1 MKLSRVLVLLAIPV
15 LFASVGF
22 ESDNYYLFPIK
33 PGERNYLSGNYCEL
47 RSSHLHAGIDIKVGG
62 VVGAPVHATA
72 DGYIN
77 RIKISYGGYG
87 NALYIQ
93 HPNGTVSTYAHL
105 HEFNDLI
112 QQYVKKAQYKKKSFT
127 IELFPQKGELAVKR
141 GEVIGKAG
149 NSGSSGGPHLHFEI
163 RDANQRPMDPLQFGF
178 KEIIDRVPPYVR
190 RIALTTMD
198 ENARINGQFG
208 RFEFS
213 LKEQNG
219 KYVVSEPID
228 VRGTIGVEVAAFDK
242 ATGVRNVYGVK
253 ETELS
258 LDGERQFLCLMDKFA
273 FSQAKNI
280 HVHANYEERYRQNRT
295 FFRLYVADGN
305 TLPFYKT
312 NSQKGRITINDN
324 QSHLAQIKLSDIYG
338 NTSRVEFTLQ
348 GQPQSSEQLKVRYFN
363 KPYSNQNFHVRENVL
378 QVFAP
383 VKKSPEGIY
392 ERKLAKFYA
401 ERSTLEEPPAYV
413 VNDVA
418 VYLWNLNRGIPDSVD
433 ICGEVST
440 LGIKVRVPSKSAFS
454 FYQPRMN
461 VTFPKSALFDTLF
474 LQMNHEHEAGKELFC
489 IHKNNVPL
497 RQNMQVL
504 LKPRQFPE
512 GPRDKMSVYRIDS
525 KGDLGYEG
533 GTWKGDNI
541 SFRTRTFGDFKLQVD
556 TIAPVI
562 TPLSISPSRLR
573 FKIKDAISGI
583 REYEAYV
590 DGEWLLMHYDYK
602 RELIWSDRMDKS
614 KPLKG
619 EVKVKVRDMVGNENV
634 FTTTI
639 ES

>member
-1 MKLSRVLVLLAIPV
+1 VKLSRVLVLLVIPV

-22 ESDNYYLFPIK
+22 ENDEYYLFPIK
-33 PGERNYLSGNYCEL
+33 PGERNYLSGNFCEL
-47 RSSHLHAGIDIKVGG
+47 RSSHLHAGLDIKVGG

-93 HPNGTVSTYAHL
+93 HPNGTISTYAHL
-105 HEFNDLI
+105 NNFNDQI
-112 QQYVKKAQYKKKSFT
+112 QEYVKKAQYQKKSFT
-127 IELFPQKGELAVKR
+127 IELFPQKNELAVKR
-141 GEVIGKAG
+141 GQVIGKAG

-163 RDANQRPMDPLQFGF
+163 RDANQRPMDPLKFGF
-178 KEIIDRVPPYVR
+178 KEIVDRVPPYVR

-198 ENARINGQFG
+198 EDARINGQFG

-213 LKEQNG
+213 LKEENG
-219 KYVVSEPID
+219 RYIVSEPID

-253 ETELS
+253 ETELN
-258 LDGERQFLCLMDKFA
+258 LDGERQFLCQMDKFS

-305 TLPFYKT
+305 TLPFYST
-312 NSQKGRITINDN
+312 NAQKGKITINDD
-324 QSHLAQIKLSDIYG
+324 QAHQALIKLSDING
-338 NTSRVEFTLQ
+338 NTSQVKFTLQ
-348 GQPQSSEQLKVRYFN
+348 GQPKSDERLKVGYFN
-363 KPYSNQNFHVRENVL
+363 KPYSNQNFHVRGNVL
-378 QVFAP
+378 QVFTP
-383 VKKSPEGIY
+383 VNKSPEGIY

-401 ERSTLEEPPAYV
+401 ERRILEEPPAYI

-418 VYLWNLNRGIPDSVD
+418 VYLWNLNQGIPDSVD
-433 ICGEVST
+433 VCGDVST
-440 LGIKVRVPSKSAFS
+440 LGIKVRVPSRSAFS

-474 LQMNHEHEAGKELFC
+474 LQMNYQQEANRELFR
-489 IHKNNVPL
+489 IHQDNVPL
-497 RQNMQVL
+497 RQSMQVL

-525 KGDLGYEG
+525 KGNLGYEG
-533 GTWKGDNI
+533 GSWKGNNI
-541 SFRTRTFGDFKLQVD
+541 SFRTRTFGDFMLEVD

-573 FKIKDAISGI
+573 FKIEDVTSGI

-590 DGEWLLMHYDYK
+590 NGEWLLMHYDYK
-602 RELIWSDRMDKS
+602 RELIWSDRMDDS
-614 KPLKG
+614 KPLEG

>member
-1 MKLSRVLVLLAIPV
+1 MKLSRVLVLLVIPV

-22 ESDNYYLFPIK
+22 ENDEYYLFPIK
-33 PGERNYLSGNYCEL
+33 PGERNYLSGNFCEL
-47 RSSHLHAGIDIKVGG
+47 RSSHLHAGLDIKVGG

-93 HPNGTVSTYAHL
+93 HPNGTISTYAHL
-105 HEFNDLI
+105 NNFNDQI
-112 QQYVKKAQYKKKSFT
+112 QEYVKKAQYQKKSFT
-127 IELFPQKGELAVKR
+127 IELFPQKNELAVKR
-141 GEVIGKAG
+141 GQVIGKAG

-163 RDANQRPMDPLQFGF
+163 RDANQRPMDPLKFGF
-178 KEIIDRVPPYVR
+178 KEIVDRVPPYVR

-198 ENARINGQFG
+198 EDARINGQFG

-213 LKEQNG
+213 LKEENG
-219 KYVVSEPID
+219 RYIVSEPID

-253 ETELS
+253 ETELN
-258 LDGERQFLCLMDKFA
+258 LDGERQFLCQMDKFS

-305 TLPFYKT
+305 TLPFYST
-312 NSQKGRITINDN
+312 NAQKGKITINDD
-324 QSHLAQIKLSDIYG
+324 QAHQALIKLSDING
-338 NTSRVEFTLQ
+338 NTSQVKFTLQ
-348 GQPQSSEQLKVRYFN
+348 GQPKSDERLKVGYFN
-363 KPYSNQNFHVRENVL
+363 KPYSNQNFHVRGNVL
-378 QVFAP
+378 QVFTP
-383 VKKSPEGIY
+383 VNKSPEGIY

-401 ERSTLEEPPAYV
+401 ERRILEEPPAYI

-418 VYLWNLNRGIPDSVD
+418 VYLWNLNQGIPDSVD
-433 ICGEVST
+433 VCGDVST
-440 LGIKVRVPSKSAFS
+440 LGIKVRVPSRSAFS

-474 LQMNHEHEAGKELFC
+474 LQMNYQQEANRELFR
-489 IHKNNVPL
+489 IHQDNVPL
-497 RQNMQVL
+497 RQSMQVL

-525 KGDLGYEG
+525 KGNLGYEG
-533 GTWKGDNI
+533 GSWKGNNI
-541 SFRTRTFGDFKLQVD
+541 SFRTRTFGDFMLEVD

-573 FKIKDAISGI
+573 FKIEDVTSGI

-590 DGEWLLMHYDYK
+590 NGEWLLMHYDYK
-602 RELIWSDRMDKS
+602 RELIWSDRMDDS
-614 KPLKG
+614 KPLEG

>member
-1 MKLSRVLVLLAIPV
+1 MKLSRVVILICIPV

-22 ESDNYYLFPIK
+22 ENDSYYLFPVK
-33 PGERNYLSGNYCEL
+33 PGERNYLSGNFCEL

-62 VVGAPVHATA
+62 VVGAPIHATA

-93 HPNGTVSTYAHL
+93 HPNGTSSVYAHL
-105 HEFNDLI
+105 HKFNDQI
-112 QQYVKKAQYKKKSFT
+112 QEYVKKAQYQKKSFT
-127 IELFPQKGELAVKR
+127 IELFPQKNELTVKR

-163 RDANQRPMDPLQFGF
+163 RDANQQPMDPLKFGF
-178 KEIIDRVPPYVR
+178 KEIVDNVSPYVR
-190 RIALTTMD
+190 RIALTTLGED
-198 ENARINGQFG
+198 ARINGQFG

-213 LKEQNG
+213 LKSQNG
-219 KYVVSEPID
+219 KYVVDEPIA
-228 VRGTIGVEVAAFDK
+228 VKGTVGVEVAAFDK

-253 ETELS
+253 ETKLT
-258 LDGERQFLCLMDKFA
+258 LDGQSQFHCNMEKFS

-280 HVHANYEERYRQNRT
+280 HVHTNYEERHRQNRT
-295 FFRLYVADGN
+295 FFKLYVDDGN

-312 NSQKGRITINDN
+312 NSQKGKITIDDDQVHQASITLADINGN
-324 QSHLAQIKLSDIYG
+324 QSQVDFS
-338 NTSRVEFTLQ
+338 LQ
-348 GQPQSSEQLKVRYFN
+348 GQPKTYKVLKTRYFN
-363 KPYSNQNFHVRENVL
+363 KPYSSQNYHVRGSVL
-378 QVFAP
+378 QLFAP
-383 VKKSPEGIY
+383 VDKNPEGIY
-392 ERKLAKFYA
+392 QRKLATFFS
-401 ERSTLEEPPAYV
+401 ERRVHEEPPAYV

-433 ICGEVST
+433 MCGDIHA
-440 LGIKVRVPSKSAFS
+440 LPLKVKVPSRSAFS
-454 FYQPRMN
+454 FYQPQMN

-474 LQMNHEHEAGKELFC
+474 LAMNYEQEARKELFR
-489 IHKNNVPL
+489 IHQDNVPL
-497 RQNMQVL
+497 RQNMQIL

-512 GPRDKMSVYRIDS
+512 GPRTKTSVYRVDA

-533 GTWKGDNI
+533 GEWKGSTI
-541 SFRTRTFGDFKLQVD
+541 SFRTRNFGDFILEVD

-562 TPLSISPSRLR
+562 TPLSISSDRLR
-573 FKIKDAISGI
+573 FKIEDITSGI

-602 RELIWSDRMDKS
+602 RDLIWSDRLDDS
-614 KPLKG
+614 KPLQG
-619 EVKVKVRDMVGNENV
+619 EVKLRVRDMVGNENV
-634 FTTTI
+634 FTKVI
-639 ES
+639 

>member
-1 MKLSRVLVLLAIPV
+1 VKLSRVLVLLMIPV

-22 ESDNYYLFPIK
+22 ENDSYYLFPIK
-33 PGERNYLSGNYCEL
+33 PGERNYLSGNFCEL

-93 HPNGTVSTYAHL
+93 HPNGTISTYAHL
-105 HEFNDLI
+105 NNFNDKI
-112 QQYVKKAQYKKKSFT
+112 QEYVKKAQYQNKSFT

-178 KEIIDRVPPYVR
+178 KEIVDRVPPYVR
-190 RIALTTMD
+190 RIALTTLD
-198 ENARINGQFG
+198 EDARINGQFG

-213 LKEQNG
+213 LQEQNG
-219 KYVVSEPID
+219 KYIVSEPID
-228 VRGTIGVEVAAFDK
+228 VRGTVGVEVAAFDK

-253 ETELS
+253 ETEFS
-258 LDGERQFLCLMDKFA
+258 LDGEQQFRCLMDKFS

-280 HVHANYEERYRQNRT
+280 HVHTNYEERYRQNRT
-295 FFRLYVADGN
+295 FYKLYVADGN
-305 TLPFYKT
+305 TLPFYST
-312 NSQKGRITINDN
+312 NTQQGKITINDD
-324 QSHLAQIKLSDIYG
+324 QSHLAQIKLSDING
-338 NTSRVEFTLQ
+338 NISRVEFTLQ
-348 GQPQSSEQLKVRYFN
+348 GRPESNEQFKVRYFN
-363 KPYSNQNFHVRENVL
+363 KPYSSQNFHVRGNIL
-378 QVFAP
+378 QVFTP
-383 VKKSPEGIY
+383 MKKSPEGVY

-433 ICGEVST
+433 VCGDVST
-440 LGIKVRVPSKSAFS
+440 LGIKVRVPSQSAFS

-474 LQMNHEHEAGKELFC
+474 LQMNYEQEAGRELFR
-489 IHKNNVPL
+489 IHQDNVPL
-497 RQNMQVL
+497 RQSMQVL

-533 GTWKGDNI
+533 GTWKGDHIN
-541 SFRTRTFGDFKLQVD
+541 FRTRNFGDFILEVD

-573 FKIKDAISGI
+573 FKIEDVTSGI
-583 REYEAYV
+583 REYEVYV

-602 RELIWSDRMDKS
+602 RDLIWSDRLNES
-614 KPLKG
+614 APLQG
-619 EVKVKVRDMVGNENV
+619 EVKLRVRDMVGNENV